1 MKKLFGILLAGA
13 LCAAAFTGCS
23 PSGSATPSSETT
35 PSSAPAV
42 SSPDSSASPAS
53 GAPVKITVGASPTPH
68 AEILEVCKPI
78 LAEQGYDLEIKEF
91 TDYIQPNLA
100 VEDGDIDANYFQ
112 HITYL
117 NDFNEKNKT
126 HLVSVTKVHYE
137 PFGIY
142 PGKTKSLAE
151 LKDGATVA
159 VPNDTT
165 NEARAL
171 LLLQANGL
179 IKLKDGAGL
188 EATKRDIVENSKN
201 LDIKEIDA
209 PQLPRTIEDVD
220 IACINGNYALQA
232 NLDPATDPLAVE
244 ASDSDAA
251 EAYANVLCVKEGNET
266 NPAVQAL
273 AAALTSQTIKDY
285 INANYKGAVVPV

>member
-1 MKKLFGILLAGA
+1 MKKFLSILLAGA
-13 LCAAAFTGCS
+13 LCAAFAGCS
-23 PSGSATPSSETT
+23 SNENGS
-35 PSSAPAV
+35 V
-42 SSPDSSASPAS
+42 SSGADSSKPAA
-53 GAPVKITVGASPTPH
+53 GGDTVTLTVGASPTPH
-68 AEILEVCKPI
+68 AGILAVCKDI
-78 LAEQGYDLEIKEF
+78 LAEQGITLEVREF

-117 NDFNEKNKT
+117 NDFNEKNDT
-126 HLVSVTKVHYE
+126 HLVSVANVHYE

-171 LLLQANGL
+171 LLLEANGL
-179 IKLKDGAGL
+179 IKLKEGAGL
-188 EATKRDIVENSKN
+188 QATKRDIAENPKN
-201 LDIKEIDA
+201 LDIQEIEA
-209 PQLPRTIEDVD
+209 PQLPRTVEDVD

-232 NLDPATDPLAVE
+232 DLDPATDPLAVE
-244 ASDSDAA
+244 ASDSDAGT
-251 EAYANVLCVKEGNET
+251 AYVNVLCVKEGNEE
-266 NPAVQAL
+266 NPAIKAL
-273 AAALTSQTIKDY
+273 AEALMSQQVKDY
-285 INANYKGAVVPV
+285 IAANYNGAVVALG